1 MKTEFPPKAG
11 LKISLVSFSNSVVY
25 KKIKNYN
32 FFLALVVKGT
42 HSESKIFDLKYV
54 HVVL

>member
-11 LKISLVSFSNSVVY
+11 LNISLVSFSNSVVY

-32 FFLALVVKGT
+32 FFLALVAKGT